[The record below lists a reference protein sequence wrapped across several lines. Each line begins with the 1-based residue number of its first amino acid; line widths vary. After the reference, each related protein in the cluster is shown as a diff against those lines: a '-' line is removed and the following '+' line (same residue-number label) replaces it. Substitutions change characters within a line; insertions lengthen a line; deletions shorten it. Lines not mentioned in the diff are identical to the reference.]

1 MSPLP
6 VFHVH
11 LTGPRRIRAAG
22 VTLVE
27 LLVAVAVFAL
37 LATASVTL
45 LAHVLD
51 QRAVVSAQSARL
63 AQLQRTHALLGA
75 DLSQVALRRVR
86 RADGSSQRSAFMAA
100 PAGTGEGE
108 LFAFVRRGWANADG
122 DPRASLQYVQYRVED
137 GRLLRSARQYLDGAV
152 DGEPHLLLD
161 GVRSARVAYFGHG
174 QWSDGWDGGV
184 GRLPDAV
191 ALELELERYGHVR
204 QVFVLPGGG
213 A

>member
-22 VTLVE
+22 FTLVE

-86 RADGSSQRSAFMAA
+86 RADGRSQRSAFMAA
-100 PAGTGEGE
+100 PAGTPVT
-108 LFAFVRRGWANADG
+108 LSAPSAAT
-122 DPRASLQYVQYRVED
+122 ASVAT
-137 GRLLRSARQYLDGAV
+137 SAESIPPDSPSTTLEKPVFRQ
-152 DGEPHLLLD
+152 
-161 GVRSARVAYFGHG
+161 
-174 QWSDGWDGGV
+174 
-184 GRLPDAV
+184 
-191 ALELELERYGHVR
+191 
-204 QVFVLPGGG
+204 
-213 A
+213 

>member
-22 VTLVE
+22 FTLVE

-75 DLSQVALRRVR
+75 EAHAQAAHGEHQLVLTR
-86 RADGSSQRSAFMAA
+86 GSSIM
-100 PAGTGEGE
+100 
-108 LFAFVRRGWANADG
+108 
-122 DPRASLQYVQYRVED
+122 
-137 GRLLRSARQYLDGAV
+137 
-152 DGEPHLLLD
+152 
-161 GVRSARVAYFGHG
+161 
-174 QWSDGWDGGV
+174 
-184 GRLPDAV
+184 
-191 ALELELERYGHVR
+191 
-204 QVFVLPGGG
+204 
-213 A
+213 